1 MPKQEELD
9 EEIRQALTEIRMVL
23 PGAQALLG
31 FQLITF
37 VLSDFEKLPQSLR
50 ELHVVSVVFMTLSV
64 ILLMTPA
71 SYHRIVENGENTEH
85 FLHFASRML
94 LWALPPLALGI
105 CGDFYVVLR
114 TISQSVLVCGI
125 SAVALLVF
133 FAWLWFGMPL
143 ARRAQ
148 DSRVRGTRPKAA

>member
-1 MPKQEELD
+1 MPKQDDLD
-9 EEIRQALTEIRMVL
+9 QEIRHALTEIRMVL

-37 VLSDFEKLPQSLR
+37 VLSDFEKLGRSLK
-50 ELHVVSVVFMTLSV
+50 EIHVLSVIFMTLSV

-85 FLHFASRML
+85 FLSFTGRML

-114 TISQSVLVCGI
+114 TITQSSLIC
-125 SAVALLVF
+125 AVIAFALLIF
-133 FAWLWFGMPL
+133 FGWLWFGMPL
-143 ARRAQ
+143 ALRAR
-148 DSRVRGTRPKAA
+148 DSRIRERPKAA

>member
-1 MPKQEELD
+1 MPKQQDID
-9 EEIRQALTEIRMVL
+9 EEIRHALTEIRMVL

-37 VLSDFEKLPQSLR
+37 VLSDFEKLPQSLK
-50 ELHVVSVVFMTLSV
+50 EIHVASVVFMTLSV

-71 SYHRIVENGENTEH
+71 SYHRIVENGENTGQ
-85 FLHFASRML
+85 FLQFTSRTL

-114 TISQSVLVCGI
+114 TITQSSPICAV
-125 SAVALLVF
+125 SASALLIF

-143 ARRAQ
+143 ARRARY
-148 DSRVRGTRPKAA
+148 SRIRKGPKAA